1 MATVVDHVKS
11 VVSGK
16 ADKEV
21 IDNLVTEKANKVDT
35 EMCLRW
41 VDLLHKMVNKV
52 VLLITTK
59 LKVDCDVGI
68 ETQNNRTDKKVQ
80 LLQQGLIISKWIES
94 FDSQNINDFY
104 FMTEKEKQP
113 QRIQQVQ
120 MQFKRA
126 IKDIENQAL
135 SPHLANV
142 NRAIKK
148 TKDGLDLRQDD
159 SKFAQTVN
167 NSLKLRLNG
176 RSSDNFDTFD
186 AEQIVQDSN
195 ERYGNNSLTTRNYD
209 TKGKS
214 FPPRL
219 SPRTSN
225 HSVDPAARRANLL
238 TNMPKADGYG
248 PSGLGAFGH
257 KKNSVPVLH
266 MSQEGSN
273 RMTSKYNNF
282 ARDSGP
288 IEVDINAIS
297 GEPYVSTTK
306 KRKTQNKRKS

>member
-159 SKFAQTVN
+159 NKFAQTVN

-209 TKGKS
+209 TKGK
-214 FPPRL
+214 
-219 SPRTSN
+219 
-225 HSVDPAARRANLL
+225 
-238 TNMPKADGYG
+238 
-248 PSGLGAFGH
+248 
-257 KKNSVPVLH
+257 
-266 MSQEGSN
+266 
-273 RMTSKYNNF
+273 
-282 ARDSGP
+282 
-288 IEVDINAIS
+288 
-297 GEPYVSTTK
+297 
-306 KRKTQNKRKS
+306 